1 MKTLKSFFTST
12 INHYPSSIIHH
23 SLYIAMFFMVILI
36 GCSTKE
42 SNEKDS
48 TIAKEYWTCPMHLQ
62 ITADR
67 PGVCPICN
75 MDLIKKISNE
85 KEEPAAGQDMANM
98 VTLSGKKQ
106 VLANVSTVIVKKE
119 NLQEQVTAYSY
130 LDFVENNRKTIS
142 RAVQRKN

>member
-1 MKTLKSFFTST
+1 
-12 INHYPSSIIHH
+12 
-23 SLYIAMFFMVILI
+23 MFFMVILI

-75 MDLIKKISNE
+75 MDLIKKVADE
-85 KEEPAAGQDMANM
+85 KEEPA
-98 VTLSGKKQ
+98 
-106 VLANVSTVIVKKE
+106 
-119 NLQEQVTAYSY
+119 
-130 LDFVENNRKTIS
+130 RRS
-142 RAVQRKN
+142 RYG